1 MLYIKLWNNFVMFC
15 LKIQFYLI
23 NFPTRLRHTKDERK
37 KRRRSSL
44 SMCHVCHWI
53 CCKMLFLFC
62 LFMINTNRVS
72 KSLSASTKRNY
83 FVFCTHLTMFC
94 LLFEKKCKIRETW
107 DPVVENWRNKVL
119 YLDEIRKEWSV
130 DCYELKI
137 FVPWI
142 DVCR

>member
-1 MLYIKLWNNFVMFC
+1 MLCFVWKFNF
-15 LKIQFYLI
+15 ISLI
-23 NFPTRLRHTKDERK
+23 FQQGYDTRKTK

-107 DPVVENWRNKVL
+107 YPVVENWRNKVL

-137 FVPWI
+137 CVPWI